1 MMKRII
7 YTVCIVVLFLL
18 LYWSNKDNDIRY
30 SWNPTFGTA
39 DKQPFGAYALD
50 KMLSSSWEEAYY
62 HGYESIQDLCSD
74 TSDIHYNL
82 LIIAN
87 KFQIN
92 QYEYEILYKYIE
104 KGGSALIVANEFSP
118 DIEIPFNLQTKFH
131 IFWNEFLIQLN
142 KKQPSRLVQFTAPNL
157 KDEIYQVPM
166 SAVNRY
172 FESLDTIAYEHL
184 DSVFVIS
191 EISDTSK
198 LATGNYR
205 KILSLRYQ
213 IGEGNLILACD
224 PLLFT
229 NYGILND
236 SINAYVWNH
245 LAYLQNRP
253 LVRTEYYEA
262 GSQGARSQSSFRVI
276 LSERPLKWA
285 FYLSLICIAVFMI
298 FTAKRKQKAIPVI
311 KPPANKMLEFV
322 RSIAGLYLQKNNNAD
337 IILKKQIYW
346 GDELKRKYGIDI
358 INEPHDYDFY
368 KRVAAKTNTDAD
380 EVRRLFID
388 LGVIDVGTFV
398 SDEEMMTIIGRMN
411 RVNHQSL

>member
-1 MMKRII
+1 MTKKII
-7 YTVCIVVLFLL
+7 YIVSIAILFFL
-18 LYWSNKDNDIRY
+18 LYWSNKDKDIRY
-30 SWNPTFGTA
+30 SWNPTFDTT

-50 KMLSSSWEEAYY
+50 KMLSSSWKKDY
-62 HGYESIQDLCSD
+62 HHSYESIQNLCSD
-74 TSDIHYNL
+74 TSNIYYNL

-118 DIEIPFNLQTKFH
+118 DIEIPFNLRTKFY
-131 IFWNEFLIQLN
+131 ISWSEFLVQLN
-142 KKQPSRLVQFTAPNL
+142 EKQPSELVQFTAPNL
-157 KDEIYQVPM
+157 KNETCKIPM

-172 FESLDTIAYEHL
+172 FESLDTIAYEYH

-191 EISDTSK
+191 EIRDTSK
-198 LATGNYR
+198 LADKNSR

-245 LAYLQNRP
+245 LAYLQDRP
-253 LVRTEYYEA
+253 LIRTEYYEA
-262 GSQGARSQSSFRVI
+262 GSQGAKNQSVFRVI

-322 RSIAGLYLQKNNNAD
+322 RSIAGLYIQKNNNAD

-368 KRVAAKTNTDAD
+368 KRVAAKTRTDVD

-388 LGVIDVGTFV
+388 LGVVDVDTFV
-398 SDEEMMTIIGRMN
+398 SDEEMMDLIGKMN
-411 RVNHQSL
+411 RLLSGH

>member
-1 MMKRII
+1 MTKRII
-7 YTVCIVVLFLL
+7 YIVCVAVLFLL
-18 LYWSNKDNDIRY
+18 LYWSNKNNDIRY
-30 SWNPTFGTA
+30 SWPPTFKTT

-50 KMLSSSWEEAYY
+50 KMLASSWKE
-62 HGYESIQDLCSD
+62 GYTHSYENIQDLCAD
-74 TSDIHYNL
+74 TTDISYNL

-87 KFQIN
+87 KFKIN
-92 QYEYEILYKYIE
+92 PYEYEMLRKYIE
-104 KGGSALIVANEFSP
+104 KGGSAVIVADEFP
-118 DIEIPFNLQTKFH
+118 ADIEIPLNLQTKFY
-131 IFWNEFLIQLN
+131 IFRSEFLIQLN
-142 KKQPSRLVQFTAPNL
+142 KKQPFRFVQFTAPHL
-157 KDEIYQVPM
+157 KNETYRVPV

-172 FESLDTIAYEHL
+172 FESLDTTDYQHP

-191 EISDTSK
+191 EISDTSQ
-198 LATGNYR
+198 LATKEHR
-205 KILSLRYQ
+205 KILSLRYP
-213 IGEGNLILACD
+213 IGEGNLILVST

-236 SINAYVWNH
+236 SANAFIWNH
-245 LAYLQNRP
+245 LAYLQDRP
-253 LVRTEYYEA
+253 LIRTEYYEA
-262 GSQGARSQSSFRVI
+262 GSQGAQSRSIFRVL

-285 FYLSLICIAVFMI
+285 FYITLVCIVIFMI

-311 KPPANKMLEFV
+311 KPPVNKMLEFV

-368 KRVAAKTNTDAD
+368 KRVAAKTNTEVD

-388 LGVIDVGTFV
+388 LGVIDADTSV
-398 SDEEMMTIIGRMN
+398 SDKEMMALIMRIENLM
-411 RVNHQSL
+411 